1 MNNKLSL
8 VFCYNSLRLVLV
20 LAIILFFPASE
31 AVSKEFRFSFQET
44 IPFDQGMVLELSY
57 LTGSVTITGYD
68 GDELLIDAIKRVN
81 ALSINEAEQLSD
93 NIRIN
98 IEHADNRVSLFT
110 SFSDPSHEQQPLWKR
125 LFGLGKFQSPGSVD
139 YVIAIPQSCNIIIR
153 NSSGQVSISDIL
165 GSVKVAGSTL
175 DISLSGIVG
184 SVDIR
189 NSAGYTSGEMLF
201 GPVVIRQPVGRVD
214 LRLVEG
220 DIKVRSIA
228 ATILIQQE
236 TGSAD
241 ITTRSG
247 SIFLQT
253 ALESRDK
260 YTIQTESGDIN
271 LLIPATSSARFEIAA
286 QNGEIATEIPLAIES
301 MGKSALVG
309 VFGFGGTTVALS
321 SISGDV
327 TVSEF

>member
-1 MNNKLSL
+1 MNKKLSL
-8 VFCYNSLRLVLV
+8 VFWNRLRLVLV
-20 LAIILFFPASE
+20 LAITLFFPASE
-31 AVSKEFRFSFQET
+31 AVGKEFRFSYQES
-44 IPFDQGMVLELSY
+44 ISFNQGMELELSY
-57 LTGSVTITGYD
+57 LSGTVTITGYD
-68 GDELLIDAIKRVN
+68 GDDLLIDAIKKVN
-81 ALSINEAEQLSD
+81 ALSINEANRLSENIHIKVEQ
-93 NIRIN
+93 
-98 IEHADNRVSLFT
+98 ADNRVSLFT
-110 SFSDPSHEQQPLWKR
+110 SYTDPSHEQRPLWKR
-125 LFGLGKFQSPGSVD
+125 LLGLGKLQSPGTVD
-139 YVIAIPQSCNIIIR
+139 YVIAIPQSCNIVIR

-184 SVDIR
+184 PVDIR

-201 GPVVIRQPVGRVD
+201 GPVVVRQPVGRVD

-236 TGSAD
+236 TGSVD
-241 ITTRSG
+241 LTTRSG
-247 SIFLQT
+247 NIFLQT
-253 ALESRDK
+253 GLESTDK

-309 VFGFGGTTVALS
+309 DFGFGGTTVALS
-321 SISGDV
+321 SVSGDV